1 MLFIG
6 KYLVTRNIVLTLR
19 DHWPSAKNFTSS
31 AQCYCTMLLAKGQ
44 LRNK

>member
-6 KYLVTRNIVLTLR
+6 KYLVTRNIVLAVFLR

-31 AQCYCTMLLAKGQ
+31 AQCYWQKGD
-44 LRNK
+44 